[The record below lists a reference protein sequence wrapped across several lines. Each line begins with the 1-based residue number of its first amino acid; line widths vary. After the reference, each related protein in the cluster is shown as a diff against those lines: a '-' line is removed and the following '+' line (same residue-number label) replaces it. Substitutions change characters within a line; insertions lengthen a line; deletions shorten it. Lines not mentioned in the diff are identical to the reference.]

1 MISDIRHP
9 ISDKAQPFNLRDDC
23 ACCAQSD
30 SRQAAGDDLLQ
41 HDGLQTQR
49 FARHHHCH
57 HLDHLQHLDHPHIA
71 HHQDISFNTRYSN
84 HHQKKHNNH
93 YFRNKSHPCLA
104 IHQHYHPS
112 TFSSLI
118 LISKMCCFFA
128 IPIHSYTPPN
138 WYGQKSYF
146 KRITFCKELRPN
158 LLLLKANAVKMG
170 GC

>member
-57 HLDHLQHLDHPHIA
+57 HYDHLQHLDHPHIA
-71 HHQDISFNTRYSN
+71 HHQDLPFKTICPYVPQQAQQSLFS
-84 HHQKKHNNH
+84 QS
-93 YFRNKSHPCLA
+93 KS
-104 IHQHYHPS
+104 
-112 TFSSLI
+112 
-118 LISKMCCFFA
+118 K
-128 IPIHSYTPPN
+128 
-138 WYGQKSYF
+138 
-146 KRITFCKELRPN
+146 
-158 LLLLKANAVKMG
+158 
-170 GC
+170 